1 MKILHTA
8 DIHIGVENYGKIDP
22 ETRTSTRLSDFLRSF
37 DEIVSFAIQ
46 ETVDLVIIAGDA
58 YKSRNPSQTHQR
70 EFAKRISKLSTNNIP
85 VFILIGNHDSPNI
98 PGPATALEIFPTLD
112 VEKVTIGDQLS
123 NYDISTKSGPIQIV
137 SVPWI
142 RKGDLSDS
150 KISTTQTIEEI
161 NEEIQKIIIYRIS
174 ELVDSLDPKLPAIL
188 VGHLSTESAIT
199 SSEKS
204 MMLSKDYLIPT
215 QNLALPKLDYVALG
229 HIHRHQQLNQN
240 PRVVYSG
247 SIERIDFGEEN
258 DTKGFCLLE
267 IDPTKSWGQREVEFQ
282 FIPVNSR
289 KFKTIKVEID
299 NQDLEPTQTI
309 LDEIARHEIK
319 DSIIQLI
326 IEMSASQSKNV
337 FDNEIRKALSEAY
350 LIAAVKR
357 NIRAETQPRL
367 DTNFSDNISPI
378 EVLKEYLNHR
388 DLDDTKKNAIIDKGY
403 DLINQINEES

>member
-70 EFAKRISKLSTNNIP
+70 EFAKRISKLSINNIP

-161 NEEIQKIIIYRIS
+161 NEEIQKTIIYKIS

-229 HIHRHQQLNQN
+229 HIHRHQQLNQS

-267 IDPTKSWGQREVEFQ
+267 IDPKKSSGQREVEFQ

-309 LDEIARHEIK
+309 LDEITRHEIK

-337 FDNEIRKALSEAY
+337 FDNEIRKALSGAY

>member
-70 EFAKRISKLSTNNIP
+70 EFAKRISKLSINNIP

-309 LDEIARHEIK
+309 LDEITRHEIK

-403 DLINQINEES
+403 DLINQINEKS

>member
-70 EFAKRISKLSTNNIP
+70 EFAKRISKLSINNIP

-299 NQDLEPTQTI
+299 NQDLAVSYTHLTLPT
-309 LDEIARHEIK
+309 
-319 DSIIQLI
+319 
-326 IEMSASQSKNV
+326 
-337 FDNEIRKALSEAY
+337 
-350 LIAAVKR
+350 KR
-357 NIRAETQPRL
+357 I
-367 DTNFSDNISPI
+367 
-378 EVLKEYLNHR
+378 V
-388 DLDDTKKNAIIDKGY
+388 
-403 DLINQINEES
+403 

>member
-1 MKILHTA
+1 
-8 DIHIGVENYGKIDP
+8 
-22 ETRTSTRLSDFLRSF
+22 
-37 DEIVSFAIQ
+37 
-46 ETVDLVIIAGDA
+46 
-58 YKSRNPSQTHQR
+58 
-70 EFAKRISKLSTNNIP
+70 
-85 VFILIGNHDSPNI
+85 
-98 PGPATALEIFPTLD
+98 
-112 VEKVTIGDQLS
+112 
-123 NYDISTKSGPIQIV
+123 
-137 SVPWI
+137 
-142 RKGDLSDS
+142 
-150 KISTTQTIEEI
+150 
-161 NEEIQKIIIYRIS
+161 
-174 ELVDSLDPKLPAIL
+174 
-188 VGHLSTESAIT
+188 
-199 SSEKS
+199 

-229 HIHRHQQLNQN
+229 HIHRHQQLNQS

-267 IDPTKSWGQREVEFQ
+267 IDPKKSSGQREVEFQ

-289 KFKTIKVEID
+289 KFKTIKVKID
-299 NQDLEPTQTI
+299 NQDLQPTQTI
-309 LDEIARHEIK
+309 LDEITRHDIK

-388 DLDDTKKNAIIDKGY
+388 NLDDTKKNAIIDKGY

>member
-70 EFAKRISKLSTNNIP
+70 EFAKRISKLSINNIP

-123 NYDISTKSGPIQIV
+123 NYDISTKSGLIQIV

-161 NEEIQKIIIYRIS
+161 NEEIQKTIIYRIS

-367 DTNFSDNISPI
+367 DTNFSDNSSPL

>member
-70 EFAKRISKLSTNNIP
+70 EFAKRISKLSINNIP
-85 VFILIGNHDSPNI
+85 VFILIGKHDSPNI

>member
-161 NEEIQKIIIYRIS
+161 NEEIQKKIIYRIS

-267 IDPTKSWGQREVEFQ
+267 IDPKKSWGQREVEFQ

-309 LDEIARHEIK
+309 LDEITRHEIK

>member
-70 EFAKRISKLSTNNIP
+70 EFAKRISKLSINNIP

-367 DTNFSDNISPI
+367 DTNFSDNSSPL

>member
-70 EFAKRISKLSTNNIP
+70 EFAKRISKLSINNIP

-123 NYDISTKSGPIQIV
+123 NYDISTKSGLIQIV

-367 DTNFSDNISPI
+367 DTNFSDNSSPL

>member
-70 EFAKRISKLSTNNIP
+70 EFAKRISKLSINNIP

-161 NEEIQKIIIYRIS
+161 NEEIQKTIIYRIS

-367 DTNFSDNISPI
+367 DTNFSDNSSPL

-403 DLINQINEES
+403 DLINQINEKS

>member
-70 EFAKRISKLSTNNIP
+70 EFAKRISKLSINNIP

-123 NYDISTKSGPIQIV
+123 NYDISTKSGLIQIV

>member
-309 LDEIARHEIK
+309 LDEITRHEIK

>member
-70 EFAKRISKLSTNNIP
+70 EFAKRISKLSINNIP

-161 NEEIQKIIIYRIS
+161 NEEIQKTIIYRIS

-229 HIHRHQQLNQN
+229 HIHRHQQLNQI

-267 IDPTKSWGQREVEFQ
+267 IDPKKSWGQREIEFQ

-309 LDEIARHEIK
+309 LDEITRHEIK

-337 FDNEIRKALSEAY
+337 FDNEIRKALSGAY

>member
-70 EFAKRISKLSTNNIP
+70 EFAKRISKLSINNIP

>member
-70 EFAKRISKLSTNNIP
+70 EFAKRISKLSINNIP

-267 IDPTKSWGQREVEFQ
+267 IDPKKSWGQREVEFQ

>member
-70 EFAKRISKLSTNNIP
+70 EFAKRISKLSINNIP

-161 NEEIQKIIIYRIS
+161 NEEIQKTIIYRIS

-267 IDPTKSWGQREVEFQ
+267 IDPKKSWGQREIEFQ

-309 LDEIARHEIK
+309 LDEITRHEIK

-337 FDNEIRKALSEAY
+337 FDNEIRKALSGAY

>member
-70 EFAKRISKLSTNNIP
+70 EFAKRISKLSINNIP

-161 NEEIQKIIIYRIS
+161 NEEIQKTIIYRIS

>member
-70 EFAKRISKLSTNNIP
+70 EFAKRISKLSINNIP

-123 NYDISTKSGPIQIV
+123 NYDISTKSGLIQIV

-161 NEEIQKIIIYRIS
+161 NEEIQKTIIYRIS

-267 IDPTKSWGQREVEFQ
+267 IDPKKSWGQREIEFQ

-309 LDEIARHEIK
+309 LDEITRHEIK

-337 FDNEIRKALSEAY
+337 FDNEIRKALSGAY

-403 DLINQINEES
+403 DLINQINEKS

>member
-161 NEEIQKIIIYRIS
+161 NEEIQKKIIYRIS

-309 LDEIARHEIK
+309 LDEITRHEIK

>member
-70 EFAKRISKLSTNNIP
+70 EFAKRISKLSINNIP

-161 NEEIQKIIIYRIS
+161 NEEIQKTIIYRIS

-403 DLINQINEES
+403 DLINQINEKS

>member
-161 NEEIQKIIIYRIS
+161 NEEIQKKIIYRIS

>member
-70 EFAKRISKLSTNNIP
+70 EFAKRISKLSINNIP

-161 NEEIQKIIIYRIS
+161 NEEIQKTIIYKIS

>member
-70 EFAKRISKLSTNNIP
+70 EFAKRISKLSINNIP

-309 LDEIARHEIK
+309 LDEITRHEIK

>member
-267 IDPTKSWGQREVEFQ
+267 IDPKKSWGQREVEFQ